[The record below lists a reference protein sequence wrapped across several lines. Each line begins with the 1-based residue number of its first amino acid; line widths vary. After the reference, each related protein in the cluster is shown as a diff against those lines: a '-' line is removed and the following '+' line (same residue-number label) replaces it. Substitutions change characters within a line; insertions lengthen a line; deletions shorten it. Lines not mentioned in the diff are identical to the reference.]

1 MLKPVFLHDKQ
12 LRVPIIQGGMGV
24 GISLGNLAGH
34 VMKEGGM
41 GVISAAHP
49 GYADP
54 DFYQDPIGCNRK
66 ALAIEADK
74 ARQIGKDGL
83 LGVNIMV
90 ASRDY
95 EEYVRASVECGY
107 DAIISGAGLPLSLP
121 AYVPKG
127 TSLIAPIISSAKAGS
142 ILLKM
147 WDRRYLRMPDFIV
160 IEGAKA
166 GGHLGFKKD
175 ELLNHTYK
183 AIKDIV
189 VEVRE
194 MLAGFEK
201 KYHTYIPV
209 FAAGGIFTHQ
219 DIQEVM
225 ACGADGVQ
233 IGSRFIATHECDAH
247 SAFKDA
253 ILQAGPNDVGIID
266 SPAGLPG
273 RAVKNEWLTH
283 TKNPVTRCIRCL
295 KSCDPKTTPYCITQA
310 LIEAVKGNISQ
321 GLVFA
326 GENVGRIRQMM
337 SVHELMEELTKGT
350 EE

>member
-1 MLKPVFLHDKQ
+1 MLKPVCLRHKQ
-12 LRVPIIQGGMGV
+12 LKVPIIQGGMGV

-34 VMKEGGM
+34 VMKDGGM

-74 ARQIGKDGL
+74 ARQIGKEGL

-90 ASRDY
+90 AARNY
-95 EEYVRASVECGY
+95 EEYVRTSVQCGY

-121 AYVPKG
+121 AYVPEG
-127 TSLIAPIISSAKAGS
+127 TSLIAPIISSAKAGN

-147 WDRRYLRMPDFIV
+147 WDRRYKRMPDFIV
-160 IEGAKA
+160 IEGAEA

-175 ELLNHTYK
+175 ELLSYTYK
-183 AIKDIV
+183 AVKDIV
-189 VEVRE
+189 IDVRE
-194 MLAGFEK
+194 MLAWFEK
-201 KYHTYIPV
+201 KYRMHIPV
-209 FAAGGIFTHQ
+209 FAAGGIFNHH
-219 DIQEVM
+219 DITEVM
-225 ACGADGVQ
+225 ACGAAGVQ
-233 IGSRFIATHECDAH
+233 IGSRFIATYECDAH
-247 SAFKDA
+247 PAFKDA
-253 ILQAGPNDVGIID
+253 ILQAGPNDVAIID

-273 RAVKNEWLTH
+273 RAIKNEWLDH
-283 TKNPVTRCIRCL
+283 KKNPVTRCIRCL

-326 GENVGRIRQMM
+326 GKNVGRIRQMM
-337 SVHELMEELTKGT
+337 SVHELMEELTKGIQ
-350 EE
+350 E